1 MSLSDNK
8 ITNSEKNSVSVK
20 SVQGSRLK
28 GTVQENKNVFDKL
41 GELLASK
48 LNGLIDAIESSDDGA
63 SGAASMGVTRIT
75 GFDGDN
81 VQTVLE
87 NIASAVLARYTKTE
101 SDTLLELKEDKST
114 TAKLIKSVSFD
125 GDNGKFTFTY
135 LDGTTTVIDTAL
147 EKVVANFSYSKNTQ
161 SLILTLAD
169 GSTQSIDLSDFIT
182 ETEFSDSDTIDF
194 SVNSHVVTAS
204 IKPGSITDSMLSSAL
219 IAALTGYVTSASS
232 SAESASGSATAAAN
246 SANSAAASAS
256 SALESAET
264 AELRKVAAEEAKTDA
279 EAAMD
284 ESVAA
289 KNDAVAAKIAAEA
302 ARDEAKSVVGG
313 DYATKEDLNAHT
325 GNGSVHV
332 TAEEKREWNESDVFI
347 ATYGTTTSAEIE
359 AAYQARKVV
368 QCIYNGST
376 YTLWY
381 RRNSATHFFVGTM
394 HASSVGTQLDTGKL
408 RLITVKVASDTW
420 SDMFVGTVPFA
431 HASTHASGG
440 SDPITPADIGAATV
454 QYVEQY
460 VDNAGYEKKGIIT
473 RAYMN
478 ASGWSGDTYSF
489 ESIYPSSAYD
499 IEIELDGTYLVENEY
514 DAWCEAKIAGF
525 PDENKVVAVGKIP
538 TIDIPIIVKKVER

>member
-63 SGAASMGVTRIT
+63 SGAASMGVTGIT

-182 ETEFSDSDTIDF
+182 ETEFLDSDTIDF
-194 SVNSHVVTAS
+194 SVNSHVATAS

-232 SAESASGSATAAAN
+232 SAESASGSSTAAAN

-313 DYATKEDLNAHT
+313 DYATKEDLNAHA
-325 GNGSVHV
+325 GDVSVHV
-332 TAEEKREWNESDVFI
+332 TAEEKREWNDSDVFI
-347 ATYGTTTSAEIE
+347 ATYGKTTSAEIE
-359 AAYQARKVV
+359 AAYQARKAVYV
-368 QCIYNGST
+368 KSGPILGE
-376 YTLWY
+376 LK
-381 RRNSATHFFVGTM
+381 RRNSATVHFF
-394 HASSVGTQLDTGKL
+394 HILSNDTY
-408 RLITVKVASDTW
+408 RSIVCASDEW
-420 SDMFVGTVPFA
+420 SVDLYNYTPA
-431 HASTHASGG
+431 SHASTHASGG
-440 SDPITPADIGAATV
+440 SDPITPESIGAATKQDV
-454 QYVEQY
+454 DTKQNAPTYVATTLLASNWEQY
-460 VDNAGYEKKGIIT
+460 SGY
-473 RAYMN
+473 YMY
-478 ASGWSGDTYSF
+478 DF
-489 ESIYPSSAYD
+489 ESIYPHSSYD
-499 IEIELDGTYLVENEY
+499 IEIEPNADNTKASME
-514 DAWCEAKIAGF
+514 AWSSAMIVASKCEGIQKNQIIAIGDV
-525 PDENKVVAVGKIP
+525 PTLNIYINIKVVEK
-538 TIDIPIIVKKVER
+538 

>member
-169 GSTQSIDLSDFIT
+169 GSTQSVNLSDFIT

-219 IAALTGYVTSASS
+219 IAALTGHVTSASS

-313 DYATKEDLNAHT
+313 DYATKEDLNNHT

-359 AAYQARKVV
+359 EAYQAGKAVYV
-368 QCIYNGST
+368 MYLKTGFM
-376 YTLWY
+376 LGELK
-381 RRNSATHFFVGTM
+381 RRNSARVHLF
-394 HASSVGTQLDTGKL
+394 HILSNDTY
-408 RLITVKVASDTW
+408 RNIVCASDEW
-420 SDMFVGTVPFA
+420 SIDSYKYTPA
-431 HASTHASGG
+431 SHASTHASGG
-440 SDPITPADIGAATV
+440 SDPITPESIGAATKQDV
-454 QYVEQY
+454 DTKQNAPTYVATTLLASNWEQY
-460 VDNAGYEKKGIIT
+460 SGY
-473 RAYMN
+473 YMY
-478 ASGWSGDTYSF
+478 DF
-489 ESIYPSSAYD
+489 ESIYPHSSYD
-499 IEIELDGTYLVENEY
+499 IEIEPNADNTKASME
-514 DAWCEAKIAGF
+514 AWSNAMIVASKCAGIQKNQIIAIGDV
-525 PDENKVVAVGKIP
+525 PTLNIYINIKVVEK
-538 TIDIPIIVKKVER
+538 

>member
-63 SGAASMGVTRIT
+63 SGAASMGVTGIT

-313 DYATKEDLNAHT
+313 DYATKEDLNNHT

-347 ATYGTTTSAEIE
+347 ATYGTNTSAEIE
-359 AAYQARKVV
+359 AAYQAGKVV
-368 QCIYNGST
+368 QCIYNDIVYILDRRLSST
-376 YTLWY
+376 QHVFSTFYHI
-381 RRNSATHFFVGTM
+381 SSPVGTISYVRKIVCSDNSWS
-394 HASSVGTQLDTGKL
+394 ASGNLGFYPSVHRT
-408 RLITVKVASDTW
+408 
-420 SDMFVGTVPFA
+420 
-431 HASTHASGG
+431 THASGG
-440 SDPITPADIGAATV
+440 SDPITPADIGAATE

-473 RAYMN
+473 RTYMN